1 MSGVQG
7 SLKART
13 GRDGF
18 RLSLIAI
25 HLVLL
30 LVGATMVVPFLW
42 MVSTSIKPKPEIERY
57 PPTWLP
63 NEPTASNFI
72 EAFQVAPFHIFFM
85 NSVIVSLAVTASIL
99 FFCSL
104 AGYVFAKLKFPGRDV
119 AFLLV
124 LGKIMVPFQ
133 LTVIPLYLIIT
144 RIGLANSLGALIVP
158 LMIGA
163 FGIFMMRQFI
173 IDIPDD
179 LMDAA
184 FIDGCG
190 AFGIYWRII
199 VPSVV
204 PALATLAIFTFIDT
218 WGQFLWP
225 LIVIKSPNKMTLQI
239 GLALFSNQYYTDYGP
254 LMAATLVSVMPLLIV
269 FAILQRRV
277 IESITLTGL
286 KS

>member
-1 MSGVQG
+1 MTGCVGKKKKELPTRFSI
-7 SLKART
+7 SLV
-13 GRDGF
+13 
-18 RLSLIAI
+18 II
-25 HLVLL
+25 HLVLIL
-30 LVGATMVVPFLW
+30 IGLTMVVPFLW
-42 MVSTSIKPKPEIERY
+42 MLSTSLKPRPEIERY
-57 PPTWLP
+57 PPTWIPEALTI
-63 NEPTASNFI
+63 NNYI
-72 EAFQVAPFHIFFM
+72 EAFKIAPFHIFFM
-85 NSVIVSLAVTASIL
+85 NSVIVSFAVTGSIL

-104 AGYVFAKLKFPGRDV
+104 AGYVFAKLKFPGRDA

-133 LTVIPLYLIIT
+133 LTIIPLYLIVT
-144 RIGLANSLGALIVP
+144 KIGLGNSLGALIVP
-158 LMIGA
+158 LMVGA

-179 LMDAA
+179 LIDAA

-199 VPSVV
+199 LPSVV

-225 LIVIKSPNKMTLQI
+225 LIVIKSTEKMTLQI
-239 GLALFSNQYYTDYGP
+239 GLAFFSNQYFTDYGP
-254 LMAATLVSVMPLLIV
+254 LMAATLVSVLPLLIV
-269 FAILQRRV
+269 FSILQRRV

-286 KS
+286 KG

>member
-1 MSGVQG
+1 MIGY
-7 SLKART
+7 T
-13 GRDGF
+13 GKKKGLTSRKPV
-18 RLSLIAI
+18 SLILI
-25 HLVLL
+25 HLLL
-30 LVGATMVVPFLW
+30 ILVGLTMVVPFLW
-42 MVSTSIKPKPEIERY
+42 MVSTSLKPKPEIERY
-57 PPTWLP
+57 PPTFVP
-63 NEPTASNFI
+63 QDPTMSNYI
-72 EAFQVAPFHIFFM
+72 EAFKKAPFHIFFM
-85 NSVIVSLAVTASIL
+85 NSVVVSFAVTASVL

-104 AGYVFAKLKFPGRDV
+104 GGYVFAKLKFPGKNV

-133 LTVIPLYLIIT
+133 LTIIPLYLIMT
-144 RIGLANSLGALIVP
+144 KIGLGDSLGALIVP
-158 LMIGA
+158 VMIGA

-190 AFGIYWRII
+190 AFGIYRRII
-199 VPSVV
+199 LPSVV

-225 LIVIKSPNKMTLQI
+225 LIVIKSPEKMTLQI
-239 GLALFSNQYYTDYGP
+239 GLALFSNQYFTDYGP
-254 LMAATLVSVMPLLIV
+254 LMAATLVSVLPLLIV
-269 FAILQRRV
+269 FSILQRRV

-286 KS
+286 KG

>member
-1 MSGVQG
+1 
-7 SLKART
+7 
-13 GRDGF
+13 
-18 RLSLIAI
+18 
-25 HLVLL
+25 
-30 LVGATMVVPFLW
+30 MVVPFLW
-42 MVSTSIKPKPEIERY
+42 MVSTSLKPKAEIELY
-57 PPTWLP
+57 PPTWIP
-63 NEPTASNFI
+63 RDPTVSNYV
-72 EAFQVAPFHIFFM
+72 EAFGVAPFHVFFY
-85 NSVIVSLAVTASIL
+85 NSTVVGVAVTVSVL

-104 AGYVFAKLKFPGRDV
+104 AGYVFAKLKFPGRDA

-133 LTVIPLYLIIT
+133 LTVIPLYLIVT
-144 RIGLANSLGALIVP
+144 RIGLGNSLGALIVP

-179 LMDAA
+179 LIDAA

-199 VPSVV
+199 LPSVV

-225 LIVIKSPNKMTLQI
+225 LIVIKSMDKMTLQI
-239 GLALFSNQYYTDYGP
+239 GLALFSNQFYTDYGP
-254 LMAATLVSVMPLLIV
+254 LMAATLLSVMPLLIV

>member
-1 MSGVQG
+1 M
-7 SLKART
+7 L
-13 GRDGF
+13 
-18 RLSLIAI
+18 LSLTLL
-25 HLVLL
+25 HFVLIL
-30 LVGATMVVPFLW
+30 IGLTMVVPFLW
-42 MVSTSIKPKPEIERY
+42 MLNTSLKLKPEIERY
-57 PPTWLP
+57 PSTFIPEAPTV
-63 NEPTASNFI
+63 SNYI
-72 EAFQVAPFHIFFM
+72 EAFKKAPFHIFFA
-85 NSVIVSLAVTASIL
+85 NSVVVSFAVTASIL

-104 AGYVFAKLKFPGRDV
+104 GGYVFAKLKFPGRNV
-119 AFLLV
+119 AFMLI

-133 LTVIPLYLIIT
+133 LTIIPLYLIVT
-144 RIGLANSLGALIVP
+144 KIGLGDSLGALIVP

-199 VPSVV
+199 LPSVV

-225 LIVIKSPNKMTLQI
+225 LIVIKSPEKMTLQI
-239 GLALFSNQYYTDYGP
+239 GLALFSNQYFTDYGP
-254 LMAATLVSVMPLLIV
+254 LMAATLVSVLPLLIV
-269 FAILQRRV
+269 FSILQRRV

-286 KS
+286 KG

>member
-1 MSGVQG
+1 MG
-7 SLKART
+7 SMRHLLSKTPRY
-13 GRDGF
+13 
-18 RLSLIAI
+18 RLRPGLIAI
-25 HLVLL
+25 HLVLI
-30 LVGATMVVPFLW
+30 LVGSTMIVPFLW
-42 MVSTSIKPKPEIERY
+42 MVSTSLKPRPEIERY
-57 PPTWLP
+57 PPTWVP
-63 NEPTASNFI
+63 HEPTVNNYV
-72 EAFQVAPFHIFFM
+72 EAFRVAPFHVFFI
-85 NSVIVSLAVTASIL
+85 NSVIVSFAVTASIL

-104 AGYVFAKLKFPGRDV
+104 GGYVFAKLKFPGRDV

-133 LTVIPLYLIIT
+133 LTIIPLYLIIT
-144 RIGLANSLGALIVP
+144 EIGLANSLGALIVP

-199 VPSVV
+199 LPSVV

-225 LIVIKSPNKMTLQI
+225 LIVIKSIDKMTLQI
-239 GLALFSNQYYTDYGP
+239 GLALFSNEYFTDYGP

>member
-1 MSGVQG
+1 MTSSIQH
-7 SLKART
+7 
-13 GRDGF
+13 GF
-18 RLSLIAI
+18 RLRTSRLVI
-25 HLVLL
+25 HLVLI
-30 LVGATMVVPFLW
+30 LVGCTMVVPFLW
-42 MVSTSIKPKPEIERY
+42 MVSTSLKPKPEIDQY

-63 NEPTASNFI
+63 QEPTLHNYA
-72 EAFQVAPFHIFFM
+72 EAFEVAPFHLFFM
-85 NSVIVSLAVTASIL
+85 NSVIVSFAVTASVL

-104 AGYVFAKLKFPGRDV
+104 AGYVFAKLKFPGRDI

-133 LTVIPLYLIIT
+133 LTVIPLYLIISK
-144 RIGLANSLGALIVP
+144 IGLGNSLGALIVP
-158 LMIGA
+158 LMVSA

-199 VPSVV
+199 LPSVV
-204 PALATLAIFTFIDT
+204 PALATLAIFMFIDT

-225 LIVIKSPNKMTLQI
+225 LIVIKSVEKMTLQI
-239 GLALFSNQYYTDYGP
+239 GLALFSNEYFTDYGP
-254 LMAATLVSVMPLLIV
+254 LMAATLVSVLPLLIV
-269 FAILQRRV
+269 FSILQRRV